1 MKRVLLTV
9 ALCVAASASFA
20 QKKVVNEAQSIA
32 KGSNADFGE
41 ARTLIKGAL
50 ENPETK
56 DDAKTWYVAGFIEDQ
71 QFNAE
76 RAKQILGQQPNEPVM
91 YEALYGILPYFQ
103 KAYELDQLPNEKGK
117 VKPKYTKDIKSI
129 LSANHVYLFNGGAY
143 YFDKQEYKKAY
154 DFFNQYV
161 EISELPMFAG
171 TQTAEKDSTF
181 MTVQFYAA
189 AAASLAKDSRL
200 AIAALERAKNT
211 PYRQYDVYQYLC
223 YEYGE
228 ARTAQDSVMLE
239 KTFEEGMQVFPDS
252 AFFLNNLINT
262 YIYSNRNEKALEM
275 LNVAIQKNPNDA
287 NLYNVMGRVYETGLK
302 DYANAEKNFQ
312 IALEKDPNLTDA
324 LSNIG
329 RIYYNQGVNK
339 LSEANMINDSKKYQ
353 EELSMAKDLFKKALP
368 YYKKAHEAEPE
379 KMDNMI
385 ALRGIYY
392 NLNMGPELE
401 AIEAEMNTEMN
412 K

>member
-401 AIEAEMNTEMN
+401 AIMNPES
-412 K
+412 

>member
-56 DDAKTWYVAGFIEDQ
+56 DDAKTWYVAGFIEDK

-401 AIEAEMNTEMN
+401 AIEAEMN

>member
-392 NLNMGPELE
+392 LSLIHISEP
-401 AIEAEMNTEMN
+401 TRH
-412 K
+412 

>member
-50 ENPETK
+50 ENPVTK

-353 EELSMAKDLFKKALP
+353 EELGMAKDLFKKALP

-401 AIEAEMNTEMN
+401 AIEAEMN

>member
-20 QKKVVNEAQSIA
+20 QKKVVSEAQSIA

-161 EISELPMFAG
+161 EISELPMFEG

-200 AIAALERAKNT
+200 AISALERAKNT

-353 EELSMAKDLFKKALP
+353 EELGMAKDLFKKALP

-401 AIEAEMNTEMN
+401 AIEAEKN

>member
-117 VKPKYTKDIKSI
+117 VKTKYTKDIKSI

-385 ALRGIYY
+385 ALRSIYY

-401 AIEAEMNTEMN
+401 AIEAEMN

>member
-20 QKKVVNEAQSIA
+20 QKKVVSEAQSIA

-117 VKPKYTKDIKSI
+117 VKPKFTKDIQSI

-189 AAASLAKDSRL
+189 AAASLTKDSKL
-200 AIAALERAKNT
+200 AIAALERAKKT

-228 ARTAQDSVMLE
+228 AKTAQDSLMLE
-239 KTFEEGMQVFPDS
+239 KTFEEGMQIFPDS

-262 YIYSNRNEKALEM
+262 YIYSNRNEKAVEM

-302 DYANAEKNFQ
+302 DNDNAEKYFKT
-312 IALEKDPNLTDA
+312 ALEKDPNLTDA

-353 EELSMAKDLFKKALP
+353 EELGLAKELFKKALP
-368 YYKKAHEAEPE
+368 YYKKAHEADPG

-401 AIEAEMNTEMN
+401 AIEAEMN

>member
-200 AIAALERAKNT
+200 AIVALERAKNT

-401 AIEAEMNTEMN
+401 AIEAEMN

>member
-71 QFNAE
+71 QFNTE

-171 TQTAEKDSTF
+171 TQTAEKDTTF

-353 EELSMAKDLFKKALP
+353 EELGMAKDLFKKALP

-401 AIEAEMNTEMN
+401 AIEAEMN

>member
-392 NLNMGPELE
+392 NLNMGQELE
-401 AIEAEMNTEMN
+401 AIEAEMN

>member
-161 EISELPMFAG
+161 EISELPMLAG

-401 AIEAEMNTEMN
+401 AIEAEMN

>member
-56 DDAKTWYVAGFIEDQ
+56 DDAKTWYVAGFIEDL
-71 QFNAE
+71 QFNTE

-353 EELSMAKDLFKKALP
+353 EELGMAKDLFKKALP

-401 AIEAEMNTEMN
+401 AIEAEMN

>member
-71 QFNAE
+71 QFNTE

-353 EELSMAKDLFKKALP
+353 EELGMAKDLFKKALP

-379 KMDNMI
+379 KMGRSKSSGKPLQI
-385 ALRGIYY
+385 Q
-392 NLNMGPELE
+392 
-401 AIEAEMNTEMN
+401 
-412 K
+412 

>member
-200 AIAALERAKNT
+200 AIGALERAKNT

-401 AIEAEMNTEMN
+401 AIEAEMN

>member
-41 ARTLIKGAL
+41 SRTLIKGAL

-353 EELSMAKDLFKKALP
+353 EELGMAKDLFKKALP

-401 AIEAEMNTEMN
+401 AIEAEMN

>member
-200 AIAALERAKNT
+200 AIAVLERAKNT

-353 EELSMAKDLFKKALP
+353 EELGMAKDLFKKALP

-401 AIEAEMNTEMN
+401 AIEAEMN

>member
-76 RAKQILGQQPNEPVM
+76 RAKQIMGQQPNEPVM

-401 AIEAEMNTEMN
+401 AIEAEMN

>member
-9 ALCVAASASFA
+9 ALCVAASVSFA

-401 AIEAEMNTEMN
+401 AIEAEMN

>member
-20 QKKVVNEAQSIA
+20 QKKVVSEAQSIA

-161 EISELPMFAG
+161 EISELPMFEG

-200 AIAALERAKNT
+200 AISALERAKNT

-353 EELSMAKDLFKKALP
+353 EELGMAKDLFKKALP
-368 YYKKAHEAEPE
+368 YYQKSS
-379 KMDNMI
+379 
-385 ALRGIYY
+385 RSR
-392 NLNMGPELE
+392 
-401 AIEAEMNTEMN
+401 T
-412 K
+412 

>member
-181 MTVQFYAA
+181 MTVQFQAA

-353 EELSMAKDLFKKALP
+353 EELGMAKDLFKKALP

-401 AIEAEMNTEMN
+401 AIEAEMN

>member
-56 DDAKTWYVAGFIEDQ
+56 DDAKTWYVAGFNEDQ

-401 AIEAEMNTEMN
+401 AIEAEMN